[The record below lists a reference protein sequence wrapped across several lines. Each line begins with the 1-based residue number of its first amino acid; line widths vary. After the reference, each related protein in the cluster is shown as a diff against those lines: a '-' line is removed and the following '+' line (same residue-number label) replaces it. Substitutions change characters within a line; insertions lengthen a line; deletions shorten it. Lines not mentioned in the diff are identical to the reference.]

1 MTSIASLTEDRIYLK
16 GAKEKA
22 AVKVA
27 EAKKAMSAAR
37 NAANRAVGQKL
48 PNAAE
53 AQEIATNANN
63 AYKQAE
69 KEYKVYN
76 EAFQT
81 AVKEENDAIKEKQ
94 KEDAVNEVLSSYD
107 VAVEEDS
114 EYLGIFYDEQARYVG
129 FDIGIAGRAEASYNV
144 SDVNELND
152 IIAKLTEMAQKMS

>member
-1 MTSIASLTEDRIYLK
+1 MTSLESLTEDRIYLK
-16 GAKEKA
+16 EAKEKA

-27 EAKKAMSAAR
+27 ETKKAMSVAR
-37 NAANRAVGQKL
+37 NVANRAVGQKL

-76 EAFQT
+76 DAFQK

-114 EYLGIFYDEQARYVG
+114 EYLGIFYDANSRYVG
-129 FDIGIAGRAEASYNV
+129 FDIGIAGRAEASFNI
-144 SDVNELND
+144 SDRSELEKV
-152 IIAKLTEMAQKMS
+152 IAALTVMAEKM